1 MTKPF
6 ARYKV
11 SFLFNCRCAKFAR
24 LRQTTVQG
32 ENTGLSMRPLGKWIA
47 MCLGALVLAGCG
59 QRTWNEPLP
68 VKPQTDAYNF
78 RHRLPKG
85 NSQELFVVLA
95 FSGGGTRAAAFSY
108 GILEALR
115 DTTIVVEGRQRRLLD
130 EVDVITSVSGGSF
143 VSAYYGLF
151 GERIFK
157 DFERKFL
164 KRDVQ
169 GELITLLFS
178 PDHMRSWFDPNYN
191 RGDMAARWMAANI
204 FEHKTFRDMGRGDLP
219 FVIINASDLNTGLAF
234 SFIQQQFNF
243 LCSSILDY
251 PVARAVTASSAVPV
265 LFGDITVRNYRRDC
279 TERRTEWVR
288 AALRE
293 RDFKSR
299 QFQVARALRRYQDPA
314 RMPVVRLVDGGITD
328 NLGVR
333 GSIMSPVAHYGNV
346 PDMAGAFTQQ
356 ALGRVKRVLVV
367 VANAQIYAPYAWSL
381 SGQEPGTI
389 ATLRASFDAAIDQ
402 LNTEAATLASL
413 GFRRWARRINL
424 RRKPDQPK
432 VKVFFAFV
440 TFDQIRDDKERAY
453 FNSIPTKFS
462 LPSEQVDR
470 VRALAGRLLREQ
482 PKFQAFLKAYRDDAR
497 SR

>member
-1 MTKPF
+1 
-6 ARYKV
+6 
-11 SFLFNCRCAKFAR
+11 
-24 LRQTTVQG
+24 
-32 ENTGLSMRPLGKWIA
+32 

-68 VKPQTDAYNF
+68 LKPQTDAYDF
-78 RHRLPKG
+78 RHRLPEG
-85 NSQELFVVLA
+85 NAQELFVVLA

-108 GILEALR
+108 GILETLR
-115 DTTIVVEGRQRRLLD
+115 DTTIVVEGRRRRLLD
-130 EVDVITSVSGGSF
+130 EVDVITSVSAGSY

-169 GELITLLFS
+169 GELISLLFS
-178 PDHMRSWFDPNYN
+178 PDHVRSWFDGNYN

-219 FVIINASDLNTGLAF
+219 FVIINASDLNTGLTF

-265 LFGDITVRNYRRDC
+265 FFGDIALRNYRRDC
-279 TERRTEWVR
+279 AGRRTEWVR
-288 AALRE
+288 AALGE
-293 RDFKSR
+293 RDFESR
-299 QFQVARALRRYQDPA
+299 RFQVARALRRYQDPA

-328 NLGVR
+328 NLGLR
-333 GSIMSPVAHYGNV
+333 GSMMNPVAHYGNV
-346 PDMAGAFTQQ
+346 PDLAGAFTQQ

-367 VANAQIYAPYAWSL
+367 VANAQTYSPYAWSL
-381 SGQEPGTI
+381 SGREPGVVD
-389 ATLRASFDAAIDQ
+389 TLFASFYASIY
-402 LNTEAATLASL
+402 LSNTEAVTLASL
-413 GFRRWARRINL
+413 GLGRWARRINL
-424 RRKPDQPK
+424 RRKRGQPK
-432 VKVFFAFV
+432 VEVFFAFV
-440 TFDQIRDDKERAY
+440 TFDQIGDDEESAY
-453 FNSIPTKFS
+453 FNSIPTQLS
-462 LPSEQVDR
+462 LPSEQVDQ
-470 VRALAGRLLREQ
+470 VRALAGRLLGEQ